1 MYFKLA
7 SARSRRPVSRILL
20 GVLLLLV
27 TAAAH
32 AGSVEGRVDAKLGKL
47 PRDLRIRAHQ
57 LHRDL
62 PPVLA
67 PVDRRG
73 RFLLQDL
80 APGTYRFDFLLPN
93 NTVVAQ
99 AGESFLEVEEGKKY
113 RLDVEM
119 PRGVGSAAETPFLDW
134 PLQYK
139 AIAVVGAVAAAA
151 VICEADDC
159 TGDDDS
165 ASPSS
170 P

>member
-7 SARSRRPVSRILL
+7 ASVLRRAASRVLPGVLILL
-20 GVLLLLV
+20 F
-27 TAAAH
+27 AAVAH
-32 AGSVEGRVDAKLGKL
+32 AGTVEGRVEAKLGKL
-47 PRDLRIRAHQ
+47 PKGLKIRAHQ
-57 LHRDL
+57 LHREVS
-62 PPVLA
+62 PVLA
-67 PVDRRG
+67 PVDKRG

-80 APGTYRFDFLLPN
+80 APGVYRFDFLMPN

-99 AGESFLEVEEGKKY
+99 AGESYLEVGEGNY
-113 RLDVEM
+113 RLDIEM
-119 PRGVGSAAETPFLDW
+119 PRGSGSAAETPFLDW